1 MVNTVLDS
9 SKGLTPLDMQA
20 LQQNNYNLHAA
31 ELLPVLLQALDS
43 SGCNSGDGLA
53 IASILNGWNYEYH
66 RDSLSPVFFDLWYK
80 EFEKLTWDELDNLGV
95 MLPEEWRIVEIARDQ
110 PQSKYF
116 DQLIT
121 TDKKETLQDIACTSF
136 AYMVKAYRNLEGE
149 QGKNWGNFKQTNIP
163 HLARF
168 PHFGADFISTSG
180 GRHIINAM
188 SKTHGPSW
196 RMIVELSSPPK
207 AWVNY
212 PGGQSGNPAN
222 PHYRDMLEHYFEG
235 KYYEVAI
242 QKDPAAWKPIRQI
255 NITPQ

>member
-1 MVNTVLDS
+1 
-9 SKGLTPLDMQA
+9 
-20 LQQNNYNLHAA
+20 
-31 ELLPVLLQALDS
+31 
-43 SGCNSGDGLA
+43 
-53 IASILNGWNYEYH
+53 
-66 RDSLSPVFFDLWYK
+66 
-80 EFEKLTWDELDNLGV
+80 
-95 MLPEEWRIVEIARDQ
+95 
-110 PQSKYF
+110 
-116 DQLIT
+116 
-121 TDKKETLQDIACTSF
+121 
-136 AYMVKAYRNLEGE
+136 MVKAYRNLEGE

-242 QKDPAAWKPIRQI
+242 QKDPAAWKPVRQI